1 MGIYKGKEC
10 TLTKRK
16 AQEGNVVVNIIDGP
30 HIEISK
36 TLIK

>member
-10 TLTKRK
+10 ILTKKK
-16 AQEGNVVVNIIDGP
+16 AKDGNVIVNIIDGP